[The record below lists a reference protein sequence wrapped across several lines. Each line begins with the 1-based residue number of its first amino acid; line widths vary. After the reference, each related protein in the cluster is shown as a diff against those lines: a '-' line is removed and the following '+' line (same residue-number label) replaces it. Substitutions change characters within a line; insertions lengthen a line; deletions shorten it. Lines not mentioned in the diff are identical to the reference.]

1 MKLVR
6 LALVLAFGAAL
17 WPEFARF
24 RAERSLYRVSSAV
37 LLAARDPGRVPGG
50 ARTLLRFGAAAR
62 AAAEALPGDP
72 RPLQAASSLE
82 LMAGRP
88 AEARALALRA
98 LADGERP
105 ELLLAVWRA
114 DRALGRNEE
123 GRAALDRATRLAP
136 GLVALVSDAEA
147 AEALAR
153 VRAEEADPTGP
164 VSSEAE
170 GHFPPADAERR

>member
-1 MKLVR
+1 MR
-6 LALVLAFGAAL
+6 LLRVALVLALGAAL
-17 WPEFARF
+17 GPEVARY

-50 ARTLLRFGAAAR
+50 ARTLLRFGAEAR

-72 RPLQAASSLE
+72 RPLQAAASLE

-114 DRALGRNEE
+114 DRALGRHEE
-123 GRAALDRATRLAP
+123 GRAALRRAVRLAP
-136 GLVALVSDAEA
+136 GLAVLVRDAEA

-153 VRAEEADPTGP
+153 ARAEEANSAGP
-164 VSSEAE
+164 VSTDPETHFPQAEAE
-170 GHFPPADAERR
+170 QR

>member
-1 MKLVR
+1 MRPLR
-6 LALVLAFGAAL
+6 LALVLALGAAL
-17 WPEFARF
+17 GPEVARY

-50 ARTLLRFGAAAR
+50 ARTLLRFGAEAR

-72 RPLQAASSLE
+72 RPLQAATSLE

-88 AEARALALRA
+88 AEARELALRA
-98 LADGERP
+98 LSDGERP

-114 DRALGRNEE
+114 DRALGRDEE
-123 GRAALDRATRLAP
+123 GRAALRRAARLAP
-136 GLVALVSDAEA
+136 GLVALVSDSEA

-164 VSSEAE
+164 VSPRSETLFLLGGEA
-170 GHFPPADAERR
+170 RR